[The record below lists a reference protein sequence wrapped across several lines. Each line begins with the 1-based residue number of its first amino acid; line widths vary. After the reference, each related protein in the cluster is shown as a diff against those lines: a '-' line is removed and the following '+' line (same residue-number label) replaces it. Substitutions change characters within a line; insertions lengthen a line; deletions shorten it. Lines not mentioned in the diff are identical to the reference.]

1 MRTAFVLI
9 CTILASLARADPK
22 PEEVQGLL
30 TECISTR
37 QEVAEHGL
45 GKQDV
50 SDPAA
55 KFTVDDGGV
64 PLTGKVSNSFCSC
77 TVYHFLEWNPSA
89 EEMERLADDNS
100 REAQHTREIA
110 LGCKADLKS
119 RGLIP

>member
-1 MRTAFVLI
+1 M
-9 CTILASLARADPK
+9 LASLAWAEPK
-22 PEEVQGLL
+22 PEEAKELL
-30 TECISTR
+30 ETCVSTR

-45 GKQDV
+45 GRQDV

-64 PLTGKVSNSFCSC
+64 PLTGKVSNSFCTC

-100 REAQHTREIA
+100 KEAQRTREIA